1 MKLPDNWESLL
12 KTYPEQFEAFSS
24 TCDNLCRQHVF
35 KASAYGA
42 NAIGRFG
49 LHGIVVRMSDKIERL
64 ITLSTNLHT
73 TTDDESIDDTLRDLA
88 GYAIIALILRQGKWG
103 K

>member
-1 MKLPDNWESLL
+1 MKRPDNFEALL
-12 KTYPEQFEAFSS
+12 QTYPEQFEAFMA
-24 TCDNLCRQHVF
+24 TCDDLARQHVI

-42 NAIGRFG
+42 HAIGRFG

-64 ITLSTNLHT
+64 ITLSSQPHLVSQE
-73 TTDDESIDDTLRDLA
+73 ESIDDTLRDLA
-88 GYAIIALILRQGKWG
+88 GYAINALILRQGKWG

>member
-1 MKLPDNWESLL
+1 MKHPDNIEEML
-12 KTYPEQFEAFSS
+12 KTYPKQYEAFLVNMDQLA
-24 TCDNLCRQHVF
+24 TLHVI
-35 KASAYGA
+35 KSQAYGA
-42 NAIGRFG
+42 KAIGRFG

-64 ITLSTNLHT
+64 ITLSTNPHT

-88 GYAIIALILRQGKWG
+88 GYAINALILRQGKWG

>member
-1 MKLPDNWESLL
+1 MKRPDNFDALL
-12 KTYPEQFEAFSS
+12 QTYPEQFEAFM
-24 TCDNLCRQHVF
+24 TNCDDIARQHVI
-35 KASAYGA
+35 KATSYGA
-42 NAIGRFG
+42 HAIGRFG

-64 ITLSTNLHT
+64 ITLSANPQT

-88 GYAIIALILRQGKWG
+88 GYAINALILRQGKWG